1 MSTVGEF
8 KLTKVI
14 IVLCVLEQEVV
25 TVVHALGRGL
35 ENKETRFICATPF
48 IEPEIH
54 ACPSLPKSAQACP
67 TISMF
72 SLNARR

>member
-35 ENKETRFICATPF
+35 ENKET
-48 IEPEIH
+48 
-54 ACPSLPKSAQACP
+54 
-67 TISMF
+67 
-72 SLNARR
+72 